1 MSLRPPRILF
11 IVLGAAVFGFAVFGI
26 LASRVTTIE
35 KLEQDAVRGRFQAVI
50 DSLDSGSPRL
60 TRDGSGGFTNTAM
73 AAAGPVAKP
82 SKLGVLFFHA
92 NEKRLVRSDIPFWFF
107 RLKGP
112 AAQFALRGS
121 GFDMERLGITPKDIA
136 SQGPGVIL
144 DETSGN
150 GDRLLVWAE

>member
-1 MSLRPPRILF
+1 MSLRPSRILF

-73 AAAGPVAKP
+73 AAIGPVAKP
-82 SKLGVLFFHA
+82 SKLGVLFFRA
-92 NEKRLVRSDIPFWFF
+92 SEKRLVRSDIPFWFF

-144 DETSGN
+144 DETSAG

>member
-1 MSLRPPRILF
+1 MSLRPSRILF

-35 KLEQDAVRGRFQAVI
+35 KVEQDAVRGRFQAVI

-60 TRDGSGGFTNTAM
+60 ARDGSGGFTNTAS
-73 AAAGPVAKP
+73 AAVGPVARP
-82 SKLGVLFFHA
+82 SKLGVLFFRA
-92 NEKRLVRSDIPFWFF
+92 NENRLVRSDIPFWFF
-107 RLKGP
+107 RLKGQ
-112 AAQFALRGS
+112 AARFVLKDS
-121 GFDMERLGITPKDIA
+121 GFDMERLGITPRDIA

-144 DETSGN
+144 DEMSGN

>member
-1 MSLRPPRILF
+1 MPLRPSRILF

-26 LASRVTTIE
+26 LAARVTTVE
-35 KLEQDAVRGRFQAVI
+35 KVEQDAVRGKFQAII

-60 TRDGSGGFTNTAM
+60 TRDGSGGFTSTALV
-73 AAAGPVAKP
+73 ATGPVTKP
-82 SKLGVLFFHA
+82 SKLGVLFFRA
-92 NEKRLVRSDIPFWFF
+92 SGNRLVRSDIPFWFF
-107 RLKGP
+107 RLKGS
-112 AAQFALRGS
+112 AAQFVLKDS

-144 DETSGN
+144 DETSAG